1 MHVNKSNRL
10 ADVTKLFR
18 YKEERD
24 VAKANA
30 IRIYA
35 KQSASGKV
43 DFICRN
49 YPNFIGIVDGYTE
62 GLKYMI
68 EEEKALTAR
77 NAVGDTGVRVQKSGL
92 SDPTAKK
99 AINNVITRDAIIDC
113 DFSGGVLD
121 GVQDP
126 DRYMRDADILKQMRK
141 HYALFNEQMKSLQKN
156 EYDFFLAYLLREKKL
171 IELADEEGIGYDS
184 LCQKANK
191 TKKKVKVLMV
201 GFLEGEY

>member
-1 MHVNKSNRL
+1 M
-10 ADVTKLFR
+10 
-18 YKEERD
+18 
-24 VAKANA
+24 AKANA

-49 YPNFIGIVDGYTE
+49 YPNFKGIVDGYTE

-99 AINNVITRDAIIDC
+99 AINNVITRDAII
-113 DFSGGVLD
+113 
-121 GVQDP
+121 
-126 DRYMRDADILKQMRK
+126 A
-141 HYALFNEQMKSLQKN
+141 
-156 EYDFFLAYLLREKKL
+156 
-171 IELADEEGIGYDS
+171 
-184 LCQKANK
+184 
-191 TKKKVKVLMV
+191 
-201 GFLEGEY
+201 